1 MHCTASMPSTSPAS
15 ERRLDRSTGGCCVTR
30 GGGITGATGQV
41 SAAEHADDALQD
53 LGQGALGVGSPVAPG
68 GRTRQNTRMLPL
80 RSCTSLYSRRFSSSV
95 PLYLAATLLSSST
108 CARAS
113 GFGKKS

>member
-1 MHCTASMPSTSPAS
+1 MQGSGAQSALGVVPGRAGPG
-15 ERRLDRSTGGCCVTR
+15 ER
-30 GGGITGATGQV
+30 
-41 SAAEHADDALQD
+41 
-53 LGQGALGVGSPVAPG
+53 GALGVGSPVAPG
-68 GRTRQNTRMLPL
+68 GRTRQNTRMLPF

-113 GFGKKS
+113 GLVAKPNLFYLNLVPMHTTNIGTIALGVWGLPTVCL